1 MNGVRSTYMR
11 KGYLLIAL
19 AAAVLLA
26 ASSGT
31 AYAQTVTID
40 SVTLSPTTVG
50 EGGEATATVKFTV
63 QAGSTAVTDDEVA
76 DNDVTV
82 GFAFDVTG
90 LSDSPRA
97 ANAEEANFT
106 GITDTESESQEFVRV
121 AAIRAGNKRT
131 YTATRTF
138 RVNHDLDAENGQF
151 KLGVS
156 VDEWTDAAEVTVDA
170 TTATFTIKDD
180 ETQKYTLSIP
190 SANRGAIQEGGA
202 TAAVTLTADPK
213 RTVAAT
219 VPGFTIVTEPNNPAL
234 YAFADDG
241 AFTPGAIPGPA
252 ALAAGNEGATAMLEI
267 GTIAALTDK
276 NRDEDTVTLK
286 LFTGGVGAASVVTE
300 LPIIAVDANKLPPPS
315 NITAMAKDAALNGK
329 DVTEIVEG
337 GDPVYLTI
345 TVDRGTAATRDET
358 TAEDLTVDI
367 RASAGQGGDF
377 EVEPVR
383 VDLPGK
389 NTSGKSITDVD
400 IMLTALSDEDVGTED
415 LVLNLVVSGG
425 PGSPAGTS
433 TGTFTIPIVDQT
445 TKQIEPKSEDE
456 AYPAIMAAMEA
467 GAGDEGLNPGES
479 FTVMTSDL
487 FTVAEGYTAA
497 YAASV
502 EGGAA
507 SASASGDSIK
517 INAVEAG
524 EAKVTVTATAK
535 MASSSFMPDQTVS
548 NIASIVFPVV
558 VTDKMLVVM
567 LEMPENVMEGNIVEG
582 MSYMIRAKANRA
594 VMEDTE
600 VMIMRDRAQSDADD
614 SDFTVSSAMIMA
626 GEDWADAELMVTE
639 DMEPDSGTN
648 DNMGEA
654 LVLYGMVGGE
664 ETNSL
669 TFTIWDQAVP
679 TLPLIGQLLLAL
691 FLMAGG
697 ARLYRRRQG

>member
-1 MNGVRSTYMR
+1 MNGVRSIFMR
-11 KGYLLIAL
+11 KGYLLTAL

-31 AYAQTVTID
+31 AWAQTVTID

-63 QAGSTAVTDDEVA
+63 TAGTDDEVA
-76 DNDVTV
+76 DNNVTV

-121 AAIRAGNKRT
+121 AAIRAGNKRP

-156 VDEWTDAAEVTVDA
+156 VNEWTDAAVVTVDA
-170 TTATFTIKDD
+170 TTATFTIEDD

-190 SANRGAIQEGGA
+190 SANRGAIQENGA

-213 RTVAAT
+213 RTADAT
-219 VPGFTIVTEPNNPAL
+219 VPGFTIVTDPNNPAL
-234 YAFADDG
+234 YAFAPDG
-241 AFTPGAIPGPA
+241 AFTTGAIPGPA
-252 ALAAGNEGATAMLEI
+252 ALAMGNEGATAMLEI

-276 NRDEDTVTLK
+276 NREDDTVTLQ
-286 LFTGGVGAASVVTE
+286 LYTGGVGAASVVTE
-300 LPIIAVDANKLPPPS
+300 LPINAVDANKLPPPS

-433 TGTFTIPIVDQT
+433 TGTFTIPIMDQT

-524 EAKVTVTATAK
+524 EAKVTITATAK
-535 MASSSFMPDQTVS
+535 MASSSFLPDQTVS

-639 DMEPDSGTN
+639 DMMPDGGTD
-648 DNMGEA
+648 DNMGEQ
-654 LVLYGMVGGE
+654 LVLYGMVDGE

-679 TLPLIGQLLLAL
+679 ALPLFGQLLLAL
-691 FLMAGG
+691 FLMLGG

>member
-63 QAGSTAVTDDEVA
+63 TAGADDEVA
-76 DNDVTV
+76 DSDVTV
-82 GFAFDVTG
+82 GFAFDVTD

-106 GITDTESESQEFVRV
+106 GITDTEAESQEFVRV
-121 AAIRAGNKRT
+121 AAIRATNKRT

-156 VDEWTDAAEVTVDA
+156 VDEWTDAPEVTVDA

-213 RTVAAT
+213 RTAAAT

-234 YAFADDG
+234 YAFAADG

-252 ALAAGNEGATAMLEI
+252 ALAEGNEGATAMFAI

-276 NRDEDTVTLK
+276 NREDDTVTLQ
-286 LFTGGVGAASVVTE
+286 LYTGGVGAASVVTE
-300 LPIIAVDANKLPPPS
+300 LPISAVDANKLPPPS

-535 MASSSFMPDQTVS
+535 MASSSFLPDQTVS

-691 FLMAGG
+691 FLMLGG